1 MVMATIKWMAAREEA
16 LGGGRMSLVDKYAL
30 NVFCL
35 LKEEPKDMELPDR
48 HIPEKPYVLSYF

>member
-1 MVMATIKWMAAREEA
+1 MVKATIKWMAAREEA
-16 LGGGRMSLVDKYAL
+16 LGSEGMSPVDNYAL

-35 LKEEPKDMELPDR
+35 LKEGPKDMELPDR